1 MTELLAQAIE
11 HHRAGR
17 FREAESLYRRILTAA
32 PQHADALHLL
42 GLLAHQTG
50 HPEDAAK
57 LIRSAIGADGSRAA
71 YHFHLG
77 VVLSGLGEQEA
88 AEQAYR
94 EAIRLQPGN
103 PDALNNLGGLL
114 IAKERFGEAAEMF
127 RTAIA
132 QKPADARYHANLGS
146 VLLRL
151 DRPGEALDALE
162 AALARDPDNLA
173 ALYDRGRAHRA
184 CDELGRAVRDFRAV
198 LSRAPDHAGA
208 TAGIGGVLIAQS
220 RFAEAV
226 EVLRRG
232 LAAHPDDFGMTLNLA
247 RALERLNDLPG
258 AAEAARR
265 ALALDPSSA
274 AAQSLLARVD
284 FREGRLQ
291 EARNGLETA
300 LQGELDDVD
309 RAGALFE
316 LGMML
321 DRLEDFGAAF
331 RAFGEANA
339 LQRRQLMPSSVDAA
353 RFRDRVTAT
362 ESWLARHPGGP
373 GAVAEPPKAA
383 QAPVFFVGFPRSGTT
398 LMEQVLAAHPRVATT
413 EEKSPLSHVVERL
426 RHESDYP
433 DALDRLSVQAL
444 EDLRAAF
451 WSDASALLG
460 SLEGRLLIDKLP
472 LNLVDLGCAE
482 RLLPAARVIVA
493 LRDPRDVCL
502 SCFMQFFKL
511 NDPMANFLDI
521 GRTAETYA
529 AVMDLWLRYRES
541 LSLPWLEYRYEDL
554 IADFDGTVRTVLEFI
569 GLAWHD
575 DMARYRDK
583 AEKRDI
589 ATPSY
594 RQVTGALSSRAIGR
608 WRSYREQLAPIL
620 PILQPYVE
628 AFGYPRD

>member
-1 MTELLAQAIE
+1 
-11 HHRAGR
+11 
-17 FREAESLYRRILTAA
+17 
-32 PQHADALHLL
+32 
-42 GLLAHQTG
+42 
-50 HPEDAAK
+50 
-57 LIRSAIGADGSRAA
+57 
-71 YHFHLG
+71 
-77 VVLSGLGEQEA
+77 
-88 AEQAYR
+88 
-94 EAIRLQPGN
+94 
-103 PDALNNLGGLL
+103 
-114 IAKERFGEAAEMF
+114 
-127 RTAIA
+127 
-132 QKPADARYHANLGS
+132 
-146 VLLRL
+146 
-151 DRPGEALDALE
+151 
-162 AALARDPDNLA
+162 
-173 ALYDRGRAHRA
+173 
-184 CDELGRAVRDFRAV
+184 
-198 LSRAPDHAGA
+198 
-208 TAGIGGVLIAQS
+208 
-220 RFAEAV
+220 
-226 EVLRRG
+226 
-232 LAAHPDDFGMTLNLA
+232 
-247 RALERLNDLPG
+247 
-258 AAEAARR
+258 
-265 ALALDPSSA
+265 
-274 AAQSLLARVD
+274 
-284 FREGRLQ
+284 
-291 EARNGLETA
+291 
-300 LQGELDDVD
+300 
-309 RAGALFE
+309 
-316 LGMML
+316 
-321 DRLEDFGAAF
+321 
-331 RAFGEANA
+331 
-339 LQRRQLMPSSVDAA
+339 
-353 RFRDRVTAT
+353 
-362 ESWLARHPGGP
+362 
-373 GAVAEPPKAA
+373 
-383 QAPVFFVGFPRSGTT
+383 
-398 LMEQVLAAHPRVATT
+398 MEQVLAAHPRVATT

-451 WSDASALLG
+451 WSDARALLG

-502 SCFMQFFKL
+502 SYFMQFFKL